1 MYFLCGLV
9 RPFKKRNLYLVTLS
23 IGKHYTEKF
32 ANKLIYD
39 VLNNS
44 DLKIYITTDVPEI
57 VEEHLLNVKTMI
69 TKYSE
74 IS

>member
-1 MYFLCGLV
+1 MKAILEQDNP
-9 RPFKKRNLYLVTLS
+9 RATIKQIAEANITMPNLLIDAINEIASNT
-23 IGKHYTEKF
+23 IGELIIATNTE
-32 ANKLIYD
+32 
-39 VLNNS
+39 
-44 DLKIYITTDVPEI
+44 VPEI

>member
-1 MYFLCGLV
+1 MKAILEQDNP
-9 RPFKKRNLYLVTLS
+9 RDTIKQIAEANITMPNLLIDAINEIASNT
-23 IGKHYTEKF
+23 IGELIIETNTE
-32 ANKLIYD
+32 
-39 VLNNS
+39 
-44 DLKIYITTDVPEI
+44 VPEI